1 MEINIEKHKIL
12 NEYLINGFWL
22 KMVDDEIDLKTLIN
36 TFNLNTGIKINSLTL
51 EEAKKEIV
59 NIIERLKNE
68 PKYYL
73 QKKKSIILDKKEG
86 YSWSLFSNITSE
98 ELITLPMV
106 VRKYKKAK
114 DILFKRAL
122 ILNLK

>member
-73 QKKKSIILDKKEG
+73 QKKKSIILGELPTHARGDG
-86 YSWSLFSNITSE
+86 MGFGFHRVCVITN
-98 ELITLPMV
+98 V
-106 VRKYKKAK
+106 
-114 DILFKRAL
+114 
-122 ILNLK
+122 